1 MTTTDDTPDEAKLG
15 IFREH
20 EKFWAFIFLIVTIVL
35 LVFLAST
42 FDKDTKNA
50 TDLVMQAKLR
60 IIDAAIT
67 GLLTI
72 TGMAAQALFRISSVD
87 KQNAATFQK
96 ALDKVPEAHKPGDP
110 PQEVKVVNPPE
121 DPANVTETHAAPDE
135 QLPEYAR

>member
-1 MTTTDDTPDEAKLG
+1 MTNGDISDSEKTGL
-15 IFREH
+15 FREH

-87 KQNAATFQK
+87 KQNATTFQK
-96 ALDKVPEAHKPGDP
+96 ALDKVPEAHKQGDP
-110 PQEVKVVNPPE
+110 PAEVKVVNTPE
-121 DPANVTETHAAPDE
+121 DPAIVTEAHPD
-135 QLPEYAR
+135 LPDYAK

>member
-1 MTTTDDTPDEAKLG
+1 MSEEPAKRTSLQ
-15 IFREH
+15 EH
-20 EKFWAFIFLIVTIVL
+20 EKFWAFVFLIIAVL
-35 LVFLAST
+35 ALVFLAST
-42 FDKDTKNA
+42 FDKGTTA

-87 KQNAATFQK
+87 KENAVAFSK
-96 ALDKVPEAHKPGDP
+96 ALDKMPEAPKTAQPV
-110 PQEVKVVNPPE
+110 EVVNTPE
-121 DPANVTETHAAPDE
+121 KPANVTDANAAATDE